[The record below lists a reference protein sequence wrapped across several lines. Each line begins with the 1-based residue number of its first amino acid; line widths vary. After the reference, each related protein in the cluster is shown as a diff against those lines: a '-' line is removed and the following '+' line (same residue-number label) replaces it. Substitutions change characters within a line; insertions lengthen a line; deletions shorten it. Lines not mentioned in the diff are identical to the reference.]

1 MENGG
6 KIQSFLPSVC
16 ISFERSP
23 NSATVLAGGD
33 ARVLYGPSSSHK
45 FTSISASIT
54 IADCLACGGD
64 IQDGKDVL
72 ARDAM

>member
-1 MENGG
+1 LENGG
-6 KIQSFLPSVC
+6 
-16 ISFERSP
+16 
-23 NSATVLAGGD
+23 
-33 ARVLYGPSSSHK
+33 K

-54 IADCLACGGD
+54 IADRLAGGAD

>member
-45 FTSISASIT
+45 FTSIT
-54 IADCLACGGD
+54 IADRLAGGGD